1 MANQQSMSNSSIPA
15 GAWLIRG
22 GINDELVTAF
32 QKKGAIALDWPDVG
46 DLALIPSLDEF
57 KSRVF
62 QKFLGSS
69 PEYIR
74 DELQHL
80 LWFMRLIAVGDYALI
95 DNKRTEEVIIG
106 KVISTVEYNVRLFGA
121 NYPYVRRVQW
131 IKPIARDL
139 FTPEAQQDLYSILP
153 IEDIRSH
160 RREIHKQV
168 TGEEGDLE
176 EAETFEANKDIDVLK
191 ALVRELA
198 WESEEFLESVLD
210 IIFRGRPNFFR

>member
-1 MANQQSMSNSSIPA
+1 MNDSSIPA
-15 GAWLIRG
+15 GAWLVRG
-22 GINDELVTAF
+22 GVTDEMVTAF
-32 QKKGAIALDWPDVG
+32 QKKSAIALDWPDVG
-46 DLALIPSLDEF
+46 DLELIPSLDEF

-95 DNKRTEEVIIG
+95 DDKLTQEVLVG
-106 KVISTVEYNVRLFGA
+106 KVSSGVEYNVKLFGSK
-121 NYPYVRRVQW
+121 YPYIRRVQW
-131 IKPIARDL
+131 IKNIARDL

-153 IEDIRSH
+153 IEDIRLH

-168 TGEEGDLE
+168 TGREGDIE
-176 EAETFEANKDIDVLK
+176 EVETFESYQDIDPLK